1 MATTY
6 ELHGRQ
12 KKVAALLAKIHEING
27 GPAQADE
34 ISALTPIEWV
44 NLAKLAGVNA
54 PSPLTIAAVI
64 AEIRES
70 VHAK

>member
-1 MATTY
+1 METTY
-6 ELHGRQ
+6 ELQGRK

-27 GPAQADE
+27 GPPQTDQIAV
-34 ISALTPIEWV
+34 LTPIEWV